1 MRFLYLQIIA
11 SGLLLWRLFGSP
23 CPSYAANKPVGS
35 DSAKLAAVDPTPSV
49 AIVSPVDGASVT
61 ETNLTVRVNV
71 RLPAGSTLR
80 SVRAMVDGRLAAQVR
95 GVRLTTSPAAPMDAP
110 FTHEL
115 TVSIS
120 PRDCVLTVVA
130 ETSALKLEPASV
142 SLHWSG
148 PDASRNPEQRPRLYV
163 LAVGVSDY
171 QQSELRLRFA
181 GKDAR
186 DLAEAFSKQGRTL
199 YRSIETKILT
209 DAGAKKNGIL
219 DGLEWLQR
227 STTAKDIAVLFL
239 AGHGI
244 TDPSTGNYYFL
255 PFDADMNGIKR
266 SMIAESELRDTLSS
280 IPGKVL
286 LFLDV
291 GGSMDDHIRVC
302 EELFSAC
309 RTEFKHLEHYYFHNC
324 VYEGVWKDNRRRHNE
339 RIPTQ
344 EVLHRYGNDYKLI
357 FVGDASMSPYEILHP
372 GGGIEHWNE
381 EPGAVWLGR
390 LKEAFPHAIW
400 LNPEPEHYWQYRQ
413 SIELVRKLLGG
424 NMYPLTLDGLERGM
438 RQLSK

>member
-286 LFLDV
+286 LFLDTCHAGKIFALTQGRGPGDLASFV
-291 GGSMDDHIRVC
+291 TELSSAENGVVVFAASTGRQASQEAAAWNNGAFTKAVLEGLRGRADQQKTGRVTLNMLDLYISERVKQLTEGRQTPTTAKPATIPDFPIAIVREVSNDDV
-302 EELFSAC
+302 
-309 RTEFKHLEHYYFHNC
+309 
-324 VYEGVWKDNRRRHNE
+324 
-339 RIPTQ
+339 
-344 EVLHRYGNDYKLI
+344 
-357 FVGDASMSPYEILHP
+357 
-372 GGGIEHWNE
+372 
-381 EPGAVWLGR
+381 
-390 LKEAFPHAIW
+390 
-400 LNPEPEHYWQYRQ
+400 
-413 SIELVRKLLGG
+413 ELVR
-424 NMYPLTLDGLERGM
+424 
-438 RQLSK
+438 

>member
-1 MRFLYLQIIA
+1 
-11 SGLLLWRLFGSP
+11 
-23 CPSYAANKPVGS
+23 
-35 DSAKLAAVDPTPSV
+35 
-49 AIVSPVDGASVT
+49 
-61 ETNLTVRVNV
+61 
-71 RLPAGSTLR
+71 
-80 SVRAMVDGRLAAQVR
+80 
-95 GVRLTTSPAAPMDAP
+95 
-110 FTHEL
+110 
-115 TVSIS
+115 
-120 PRDCVLTVVA
+120 
-130 ETSALKLEPASV
+130 
-142 SLHWSG
+142 LHWSG

-186 DLAEAFSKQGRTL
+186 DLAEAFSKQGQTL

-286 LFLDV
+286 LFLDTCHAGKIFALTQGRGPGDLASFV
-291 GGSMDDHIRVC
+291 TELSSAENGVVVFAASTGRQASQEAAAWNNGAFTKAVLEGLRGRADQQKTGRVTLNMLDLYISERVKQLTEGRQTPTTAKPATIPDFPIAIVREVSNDDV
-302 EELFSAC
+302 
-309 RTEFKHLEHYYFHNC
+309 
-324 VYEGVWKDNRRRHNE
+324 
-339 RIPTQ
+339 
-344 EVLHRYGNDYKLI
+344 
-357 FVGDASMSPYEILHP
+357 
-372 GGGIEHWNE
+372 
-381 EPGAVWLGR
+381 
-390 LKEAFPHAIW
+390 
-400 LNPEPEHYWQYRQ
+400 
-413 SIELVRKLLGG
+413 ELVR
-424 NMYPLTLDGLERGM
+424 
-438 RQLSK
+438 